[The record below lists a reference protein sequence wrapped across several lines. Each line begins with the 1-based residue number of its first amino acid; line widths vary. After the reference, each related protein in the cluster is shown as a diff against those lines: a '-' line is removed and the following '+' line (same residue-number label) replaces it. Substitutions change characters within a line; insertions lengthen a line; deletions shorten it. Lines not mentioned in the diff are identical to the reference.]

1 MALYRD
7 ASAINI
13 VMEIFLLILVNQV
26 IYLSLTGRAKHHIT
40 VLPVKYESRSIIYIY
55 IADI

>member
-1 MALYRD
+1 
-7 ASAINI
+7 
-13 VMEIFLLILVNQV
+13 MEIFLLILVNQV

-55 IADI
+55 I